1 VPLKEMNDPDAAK
14 KEQPKRQAK
23 KAPES
28 KSEPSIESPW
38 EIREDGTKVRK
49 GRRLPY
55 EKEIEQFFV
64 EISGAVALA
73 DSFSAKAIELK
84 APELAYGYARLAK
97 DDPRVKAFFEKL
109 LTGSAWSAALFPTV
123 SLAVM
128 IGWHWGVVPPQL
140 GVPMA
145 LGTGLLPVTREEEQ
159 AMKAQAFKEQSEA
172 EARATHPRGTAPEAN
187 GDGNGGATAS

>member
-1 VPLKEMNDPDAAK
+1 MPLKEMNEPDSPKREK
-14 KEQPKRQAK
+14 KEQAK
-23 KAPES
+23 KTEP
-28 KSEPSIESPW
+28 KPKTEPSVESPW
-38 EIREDGTKVRK
+38 EIREDGSKVRK

-64 EISGAVALA
+64 ELSGAVAMA

-123 SLAVM
+123 TLAVM
-128 IGWHWGVVPPQL
+128 IGWHWGFVPPQL
-140 GVPMA
+140 GVPIT
-145 LGTGLLPVTREEEQ
+145 LGTGMFPFTREQEQ
-159 AMKAQAFKEQSEA
+159 EAKAQAAQEQA
-172 EARATHPRGTAPEAN
+172 QAAAQQRATHPRGEEQN
-187 GDGNGGATAS
+187 GDGGSAD